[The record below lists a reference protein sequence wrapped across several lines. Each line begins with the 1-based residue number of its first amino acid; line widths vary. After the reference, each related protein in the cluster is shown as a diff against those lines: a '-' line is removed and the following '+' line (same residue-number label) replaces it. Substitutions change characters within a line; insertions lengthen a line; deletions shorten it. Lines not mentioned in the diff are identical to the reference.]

1 MGKSPGTRQSKTYNL
16 KFGQCTWRRVKV
28 GDGVEVAQGLGVWGG
43 SSHSKCALWA
53 ITRIG
58 DIFPEQWE
66 TMVGQ

>member
-1 MGKSPGTRQSKTYNL
+1 M
-16 KFGQCTWRRVKV
+16 